1 MIREIDMSP
10 DTSPERITMML
21 AGASRSGKTHFAATF
36 PRPVFISDLTE
47 GGHMTIKHMMADDF
61 YEPDRPPRVF
71 GVTDAKEMMETVT
84 HVEELFKQNPDE
96 IQTLVLDSLTF
107 YAEMMFSDL
116 EAASGNRDK
125 RQLYGDLASHLR
137 YLMIRLHK
145 LPVNIVWLALAK
157 EGGEDHAL
165 GGISIPG
172 QTATKAPARCDIWA
186 YIEQIEK
193 RKERIF
199 RTHFQTYAGF
209 KAGHRFGD
217 LLPPMM
223 EDANYRSL
231 EQALELEPWT
241 NRLTKKTQPKKAPKK
256 AS

>member
-10 DTSPERITMML
+10 DTSPDRITMML

-47 GGHMTIKHMMADDF
+47 GGHQTIKHMFPDDF
-61 YEPDRPPRVF
+61 YEPERVPRVF
-71 GVTDAKEMMETVT
+71 GVTNAKEMMETVT
-84 HVEELFKQNPDE
+84 HVEEMYKQNPDE
-96 IQTLVLDSLTF
+96 IGTLVIDSLTF

-116 EAASGNRDK
+116 EVAGGSRDK
-125 RQLYGDLASHLR
+125 RQLYGDLAAHLR
-137 YLMIRLHK
+137 YLMIRVHK
-145 LPVNIVWLALAK
+145 LPINIVWLALAK

-186 YIEQIEK
+186 YIEQVEK
-193 RKERIF
+193 RKQRLF

-217 LLPPMM
+217 LLPAMM
-223 EDANYRSL
+223 EGANYRSL
-231 EQALELEPWT
+231 EEALDLEPWT
-241 NRLTKKTQPKKAPKK
+241 DRLKTTKPKKTPKK